1 MKRSALPLS
10 LGLLCAAVALR
21 AQDPAPTTPTTITSQ
36 NLDMQSTDKESTFL
50 FTGLVMVKGSNITL
64 SCDRL
69 EAITS
74 RSERDII
81 QDTEKTALGQ
91 VGKFRSLL
99 AIGRVR
105 IEQGDRVAT
114 CGRAEVLPGEEK
126 ITLTEDPMVRDGES
140 TVVGE
145 RITLYRGQRRATIDK
160 ARITLPPMKDLGFPK
175 DAPPPA
181 PPVAAQ
187 PAATGSAAP
196 AAQPPPA
203 IQVNLPT
210 AQPAPA
216 AAAKPAT
223 QLAKPTPPPKK

>member
-1 MKRSALPLS
+1 MKRSALFLPFC
-10 LGLLCAAVALR
+10 LLLAAGTIGR
-21 AQDPAPTTPTTITSQ
+21 AEDPAPTTPTTITSQ
-36 NLDMQSTDKESTFL
+36 NLDMQSTDNESTFL
-50 FTGLVMVKGSNITL
+50 FTGLVIVKGNNITL

-69 EAITS
+69 EAITT
-74 RSERDII
+74 RSQRDII
-81 QDTEKTALGQ
+81 QDKEKSALGQ

-145 RITLYRGQRRATIDK
+145 RITLYRGQRRATVEK

-181 PPVAAQ
+181 AAPAGQAAPANQSTPAAQ
-187 PAATGSAAP
+187 PAAPLSKPTAP
-196 AAQPPPA
+196 APSSTGP
-203 IQVNLPT
+203 IKI
-210 AQPAPA
+210 
-216 AAAKPAT
+216 KP
-223 QLAKPTPPPKK
+223 